1 MDDDYTPPGATLGHG
16 VVAARKNTRRM
27 HELRTEFF
35 DEGKRLDAEGDPDAN
50 CHICKARIDYD
61 AAPGTTPESHN
72 LDHYYPV
79 STHPELQEDW
89 DNFRHAHTLCNQ
101 TRGNGSIDGG
111 GLGELVPDWW

>member
-1 MDDDYTPPGATLGHG
+1 MSEEFPPGATLGPG
-16 VVAARKNTRRM
+16 VEKARKNSRRM
-27 HELRTEFF
+27 HQLRTDFF
-35 DEGKRLDAEGDPDAN
+35 EEGKRLDAEGDPDAN
-50 CHICKARIDYD
+50 CHICHGLIDYD
-61 AAPGTTPESHN
+61 AEPGTTPDSHN

-101 TRGNGSIDGG
+101 QRGAGSINSG